1 MKREVRIG
9 IFLVV
14 AIAILAGFIFVI
26 GDVTVIFK
34 KQGYPLS
41 VTFPSASGLEEKSV
55 IRMAG
60 VKIGYVKDIR
70 LKENQAEVLLNIDF
84 GIKVP
89 RGSRASLAALGL
101 LGEKH
106 IEIIP
111 GEETTFCQPGDSIE
125 GIPHVSFD
133 QMGTVL
139 MSLGNEFREIA
150 ETLQELLAEEPRA
163 DFKNTL
169 RNLSSFS
176 SDLKNFLATNRGD
189 FEKGLEKSSQ
199 AVSNVEKRVDE
210 VSKSLDEL
218 ILSLK
223 NLVED
228 NKESV
233 RINLENI
240 RKLIEKTEESL
251 RLLNQSLEKINKGE
265 GTLGKL
271 ISKPELYERAE
282 GAVEGIERMIQPV
295 SSLNVYAGVRTE
307 YYGSSR
313 VLKNTFTLD
322 LWSGER
328 EHLLAQVVHDPW
340 QDRFVYSAQGGIRI
354 GPFSPRVGIIESKL
368 GAAVDFYAI
377 RKRLKFSLEGFD
389 FQRSPRPDFRLWST
403 FSASRRV
410 HLILGLNDFTLVP
423 EREVFFGLEFGF

>member
-1 MKREVRIG
+1 MKRELRIG
-9 IFLVV
+9 IFLTV
-14 AIAILAGFIFVI
+14 AIVILAGFIFII
-26 GDVTVIFK
+26 GDVSVIFK
-34 KQGYPLS
+34 KQGYPLF

-55 IRMAG
+55 VRMAG
-60 VKIGYVKDIR
+60 VKIGFVKDIR
-70 LKENQAEVLLNIDF
+70 LKENQAEVMLNIDF

-89 RGSRASLAALGL
+89 RGSKASLAALGL

-106 IEIIP
+106 IEVIP
-111 GEETTFCQPGDSIE
+111 GEEMALCQPGDSIE

-150 ETLQELLAEEPRA
+150 QTLQELLAEEPRA

-176 SDLKNFLATNRGD
+176 SDLKNFLETNRED
-189 FEKGLEKSSQ
+189 LEKGLEKSSQ

-210 VSKSLDEL
+210 VSKNLDEL

-223 NLVED
+223 NLVEE
-228 NKESV
+228 NRESV
-233 RINLENI
+233 KINLENI
-240 RKLIEKTEESL
+240 KKIIEKTEESL
-251 RLLNQSLEKINKGE
+251 KLLNQSLEKINKGE

-271 ISKPELYERAE
+271 ISEPELYERAE
-282 GAVEGIERMIQPV
+282 SAVDGIERMIQPV
-295 SSLNVYAGVRTE
+295 SSLNVHAALRTE

-313 VLKNTFTLD
+313 LLKNYFTLD
-322 LWSGER
+322 LWSGGKK
-328 EHLLAQVVHDPW
+328 HLLAQVIHDPW
-340 QDRFVYSAQGGIRI
+340 QDRFVFSAQGGIRV
-354 GPFSPRVGIIESKL
+354 GPFSPRAGIIESKL
-368 GAAVDFYAI
+368 GAAVDFYAL
-377 RKRLKFSLEGFD
+377 KNRLKFSLEGLD
-389 FQRSPRPDFRLWST
+389 FQRSPRPDLRFWSM
-403 FSASRRV
+403 FSASRHV